1 MEPNNNTAPEGTTS
15 PNQPNNNSAPEEA
28 HISSQQNNTT
38 PNQPTKSSTDAGDI
52 ILGHPKSQKPL
63 IWCLGILTLISLVAA
78 VVFAYLYFTPPNN
91 SQSNTQSQTQ
101 ETKKDDEP
109 DSPLPTVAEVRR
121 LLSEKYKFKEE
132 GGGDLCFSRES
143 IACGMDDFSQES
155 KIQYTIFNIDD
166 SKYTISTSNDDS
178 PLIVKSI
185 KYEELN
191 NQFKNF
197 FGSTEE
203 IEKKD
208 YLFKNAI
215 SEVIYR
221 QEDDSFEIKFLD
233 GLGGMSSVE
242 MFNKIVEIKKT
253 ENGFS
258 ATILRVDFD
267 QAAHSTDPNSIF
279 ESSNGTTKFY
289 NMLLSDEDKNTIKES
304 LSAYEF
310 RFIDEEGEYK
320 LSSIRKIQ

>member
-1 MEPNNNTAPEGTTS
+1 MEPNNMAPEGNA
-15 PNQPNNNSAPEEA
+15 PLGQPNNNAAPEEA
-28 HISSQQNNTT
+28 SHSSLTNDMT
-38 PNQPTKSSTDAGDI
+38 PSQPVKNRADTGDI
-52 ILGHPKSQKPL
+52 ILGPPKSQKPL
-63 IWCLGILTLISLVAA
+63 IWCLGILALISLVAA
-78 VVFAYLYFTPPNN
+78 AVFAYLYFTPPNN
-91 SQSNTQSQTQ
+91 SQSNTQSQAQ
-101 ETKKDDEP
+101 ETKKDDEL
-109 DSPLPTVAEVRR
+109 DSTLPTVAEVRR

-166 SKYTISTSNDDS
+166 SKYTISTSNDGS

-191 NQFKNF
+191 NQFKDF

-242 MFNKIVEIKKT
+242 MFNKIVGIKKT

-267 QAAHSTDPNSIF
+267 QAAHSTDPNSVF
-279 ESSNGTTKFY
+279 ESSNGTTKLY
-289 NMLLSDEDKNTIKES
+289 NILLSDEDKNTIKES

-310 RFIDEEGEYK
+310 RFIDEEGGYK
-320 LSSIRKIQ
+320 LSSIQKMQ

>member
-1 MEPNNNTAPEGTTS
+1 MEPNNTAPEGNT
-15 PNQPNNNSAPEEA
+15 PLGQPNNSAAPEEA
-28 HISSQQNNTT
+28 SPSSPTNDMT
-38 PNQPTKSSTDAGDI
+38 PSQPVKNRADTGDI
-52 ILGHPKSQKPL
+52 ILGPPKSQKPL
-63 IWCLGILTLISLVAA
+63 IWCLGILALISLVAA

-109 DSPLPTVAEVRR
+109 DSSLPTVAEVRR

-132 GGGDLCFSRES
+132 GVGDLCFSRES

-166 SKYTISTSNDDS
+166 SKYTISTSNDGS

-191 NQFKNF
+191 NQFKDF

-242 MFNKIVEIKKT
+242 MFNKIVGIEKT

-258 ATILRVDFD
+258 ATILRVNFD

-289 NMLLSDEDKNTIKES
+289 DMLLSDEDKNTIKES

-310 RFIDEEGEYK
+310 RFIDEEGGYK
-320 LSSIRKIQ
+320 LYSIRKIQ

>member
-1 MEPNNNTAPEGTTS
+1 MALTINT
-15 PNQPNNNSAPEEA
+15 N
-28 HISSQQNNTT
+28 ISSLIAQRSLTAATDGMNLSLERMSTGYKINHAKD
-38 PNQPTKSSTDAGDI
+38 NAAGYSIANSWETK
-52 ILGHPKSQKPL
+52 LG
-63 IWCLGILTLISLVAA
+63 SLDVAA
-78 VVFAYLYFTPPNN
+78 DNAATGLDLLTTAEETYGLLTSHLQRVRDLTEQAANGTYG
-91 SQSNTQSQTQ
+91 SQSLKAIQ
-101 ETKKDDEP
+101 
-109 DSPLPTVAEVRR
+109 AEVVAR
-121 LLSEKYKFKEE
+121 L
-132 GGGDLCFSRES
+132 
-143 IACGMDDFSQES
+143 QE
-155 KIQYTIFNIDD
+155 
-166 SKYTISTSNDDS
+166 
-178 PLIVKSI
+178 I
-185 KYEELN
+185 K
-191 NQFKNF
+191 
-197 FGSTEE
+197 EE

-242 MFNKIVEIKKT
+242 MFNKIVGIKKT

-279 ESSNGTTKFY
+279 ESSNGTTKLY

-310 RFIDEEGEYK
+310 RFIDEEGGYK
-320 LSSIRKIQ
+320 LSSIQKIQ

>member
-1 MEPNNNTAPEGTTS
+1 MEPNNTAPEGNTPLGQPNNNTAPGEAS
-15 PNQPNNNSAPEEA
+15 PSSPTNDMTPSQPVKNRAD
-28 HISSQQNNTT
+28 T
-38 PNQPTKSSTDAGDI
+38 GDI
-52 ILGHPKSQKPL
+52 ILGPPKSQKPL
-63 IWCLGILTLISLVAA
+63 IWCLGILALIGLVAA

-101 ETKKDDEP
+101 ETEKDDEP

-132 GGGDLCFSRES
+132 GVGDLCFSRES

-166 SKYTISTSNDDS
+166 SKYTISTSNDGS

-185 KYEELN
+185 KYGELN

-242 MFNKIVEIKKT
+242 MFNKIVGIKKT

-279 ESSNGTTKFY
+279 ESSNGTTKLY

-304 LSAYEF
+304 LSAYDF
-310 RFIDEEGEYK
+310 RFIDEEGGYK

>member
-1 MEPNNNTAPEGTTS
+1 MEPNNTAPEGNTPLGQPNNNTAPGEAS
-15 PNQPNNNSAPEEA
+15 PSSPTNDMTPSQPVKNRAD
-28 HISSQQNNTT
+28 T
-38 PNQPTKSSTDAGDI
+38 GDI
-52 ILGHPKSQKPL
+52 ILGPPKSQKPL
-63 IWCLGILTLISLVAA
+63 IWCLGILALIGLVAA

-101 ETKKDDEP
+101 ETEKDDEP

-132 GGGDLCFSRES
+132 GVGDLCFSRES

-242 MFNKIVEIKKT
+242 MFNKIVGIKKT

-310 RFIDEEGEYK
+310 RFIDEEGGYK

>member
-1 MEPNNNTAPEGTTS
+1 MEPNNTAPEGNT
-15 PNQPNNNSAPEEA
+15 PLGQPNNNTALEEA
-28 HISSQQNNTT
+28 SPSSLTNDMA
-38 PNQPTKSSTDAGDI
+38 PSQPVKNRADTGDI
-52 ILGHPKSQKPL
+52 ILGPPKSQKPL
-63 IWCLGILTLISLVAA
+63 IWCFGVLALIGLVAA
-78 VVFAYLYFTPPNN
+78 AVFAYLYFTPPNN
-91 SQSNTQSQTQ
+91 SQSNTQSQAQ
-101 ETKKDDEP
+101 ETKKDDEL
-109 DSPLPTVAEVRR
+109 DSALPTVAEVRR

-132 GGGDLCFSRES
+132 GVGDLCFSRES

-166 SKYTISTSNDDS
+166 SKYTISTSNDGS

-191 NQFKNF
+191 NQFKDF

-242 MFNKIVEIKKT
+242 MFNKIVGIKKT

-279 ESSNGTTKFY
+279 ESSNGTTKLY

-310 RFIDEEGEYK
+310 RFIDEEGGYK
-320 LSSIRKIQ
+320 LSSIQKIQ

>member
-1 MEPNNNTAPEGTTS
+1 MEPNNTAPEGNT
-15 PNQPNNNSAPEEA
+15 PLGQPNNSAAPEEA
-28 HISSQQNNTT
+28 SPSSLSNDMT
-38 PNQPTKSSTDAGDI
+38 PSQPVKNRADTGDI
-52 ILGHPKSQKPL
+52 ILGPPKSQKPL
-63 IWCLGILTLISLVAA
+63 IWCLSILTLISLVAA

-91 SQSNTQSQTQ
+91 SQSNTQSQAQ

-109 DSPLPTVAEVRR
+109 DIPLPTVAEVRR

-132 GGGDLCFSRES
+132 GVGDLCFSKES

-166 SKYTISTSNDDS
+166 SKYAISTSNDGS

-191 NQFKNF
+191 NQFKDF

-242 MFNKIVEIKKT
+242 MFNKIVGIKKT

-258 ATILRVDFD
+258 ATILRVDFG

-310 RFIDEEGEYK
+310 RFIDEEDGYK